1 MNKWNRMQK
10 RKIVKWMSK
19 KMKLIN
25 RSVRKMKYFKRI
37 RTKFMQKVT
46 RRRFKIKKILLND
59 S

>member
-1 MNKWNRMQK
+1 MQK

-46 RRRFKIKKILLND
+46 KRRFKIKKILLND